1 MSKPEESPKKVDD
14 GEAEIAEPV
23 ENADGDALDGEGMF
37 GKKKKKKR
45 SKKPETQYEITE
57 TSFVDGSGQLFVPG
71 NVYPYEVLLNRIQH
85 LIAKHN
91 PDLQGNRKYT
101 IKPPQVSRVGS
112 RRVAW
117 TNFKEICNIMQR
129 SQEHVCQF
137 VLAELGTEGSIA
149 GEGQLVLKGRYGTK
163 HIESLLRKYITEYV
177 TCSMCRSP
185 QTTLERD
192 SRTRLYTISCAA
204 CGANRSVSVIKSGF
218 HAVSRAD
225 RRKAK
230 QAQ

>member
-1 MSKPEESPKKVDD
+1 MSQGPELVKKVDELEPGVSELVENVDPDAGD
-14 GEAEIAEPV
+14 GEA
-23 ENADGDALDGEGMF
+23 GF

-45 SKKPETQYEITE
+45 SKKTETQYETNDG
-57 TSFVDGSGQLFVPG
+57 TFVDGSGQVFVPG
-71 NVYPYEVLLNRIQH
+71 NVYPYAELLSRIQY
-85 LIAKHN
+85 LIRKHN

-117 TNFKEICNIMQR
+117 TNFKEICSIMQR

-149 GEGQLVLKGRYGTK
+149 GEGQLVLKGRYGPK